1 MGEPDE
7 EAACELWRVRQ
18 AFPSWM
24 RSISTDI
31 YLCRTCSCQEML
43 RMETPGQE
51 AAARGHAGAQ
61 FMYGDCLLEGIGVG
75 RDAVAAVP
83 LLLSAAEQGHRAARS
98 RLLSLL
104 DAGGQVADGQFT
116 DSSRQSYTGAGGDH
130 GTGKM

>member
-1 MGEPDE
+1 MRAVARAP
-7 EAACELWRVRQ
+7 
-18 AFPSWM
+18 AFSCWM
-24 RSISTDI
+24 RSILTDI
-31 YLCRTCSCQEML
+31 YLGRTCSCQEIL
-43 RMETPGQE
+43 RMETPPGQE

-83 LLLSAAEQGHRAARS
+83 LLLSAAEQGHRGARS